1 MSLRRKIYEV
11 IEVADKDDRDS
22 LIYDRF
28 MLVCIAASIVP
39 LCFKETNALFI
50 WLDRATVTVFIVDY
64 LLRWWTADLKY
75 GKSGKWAFLRYPFS
89 FFGIVD
95 LLSILPSL
103 TMLSSGFK
111 LFRLFRLNKALKA
124 LKFLRYSHSFE
135 LILNVIKRERRAL
148 AAVCVLAGGYI
159 ALSALIMFQVE
170 PDSFDTFFDAIYWA
184 VVTLTTVGYG
194 DIYPTSEIGRI
205 VSMTSSFMGI
215 AIVALPTGIIT
226 AGYMR
231 ELSRENG
238 SKLNKEDRTMEIR
251 TATMSDLDAVA
262 AVEAECFPVAEAAT
276 KEEFAERIKYY
287 GDHFW
292 LMFEGDKL
300 IAFLDGFVT
309 DEPDLTDEMYAKASM
324 HDENGA
330 WQMLFGLNTLPEY
343 RKNGYAGELLHRA
356 VEDARKQGRKGAVL
370 TCKQRLVDYYAKF
383 GFVDEGVT
391 DKSVH
396 GGVVWHQM
404 RITF

>member
-1 MSLRRKIYEV
+1 
-11 IEVADKDDRDS
+11 
-22 LIYDRF
+22 
-28 MLVCIAASIVP
+28 
-39 LCFKETNALFI
+39 
-50 WLDRATVTVFIVDY
+50 
-64 LLRWWTADLKY
+64 
-75 GKSGKWAFLRYPFS
+75 
-89 FFGIVD
+89 
-95 LLSILPSL
+95 
-103 TMLSSGFK
+103 
-111 LFRLFRLNKALKA
+111 
-124 LKFLRYSHSFE
+124 
-135 LILNVIKRERRAL
+135 
-148 AAVCVLAGGYI
+148 
-159 ALSALIMFQVE
+159 
-170 PDSFDTFFDAIYWA
+170 
-184 VVTLTTVGYG
+184 
-194 DIYPTSEIGRI
+194 
-205 VSMTSSFMGI
+205 
-215 AIVALPTGIIT
+215 
-226 AGYMR
+226 
-231 ELSRENG
+231 
-238 SKLNKEDRTMEIR
+238 MEIR
-251 TATMSDLDAVA
+251 TATMNDLDAVA

-276 KEEFAERIKYY
+276 KEEVAERIKYY

-324 HDENGA
+324 HNENGA

-383 GFVDEGVT
+383 CFVDEGVT

>member
-39 LCFKETNALFI
+39 LCFKETNSLFV

-75 GKSGKWAFLRYPFS
+75 EKSGKWAFLRYPFS

-135 LILNVIKRERRAL
+135 LILNVIKREKRAL

-226 AGYMR
+226 VGYMR
-231 ELSRENG
+231 ELSRE
-238 SKLNKEDRTMEIR
+238 KLD
-251 TATMSDLDAVA
+251 
-262 AVEAECFPVAEAAT
+262 
-276 KEEFAERIKYY
+276 
-287 GDHFW
+287 
-292 LMFEGDKL
+292 
-300 IAFLDGFVT
+300 
-309 DEPDLTDEMYAKASM
+309 
-324 HDENGA
+324 
-330 WQMLFGLNTLPEY
+330 
-343 RKNGYAGELLHRA
+343 
-356 VEDARKQGRKGAVL
+356 
-370 TCKQRLVDYYAKF
+370 
-383 GFVDEGVT
+383 
-391 DKSVH
+391 
-396 GGVVWHQM
+396 
-404 RITF
+404 

>member
-75 GKSGKWAFLRYPFS
+75 EKSGKWAFLRYPFS

-135 LILNVIKRERRAL
+135 LILNVIKREKRAL

-159 ALSALIMFQVE
+159 ALSALI
-170 PDSFDTFFDAIYWA
+170 
-184 VVTLTTVGYG
+184 TLTTVGYG

-231 ELSRENG
+231 ELSRE
-238 SKLNKEDRTMEIR
+238 KWD
-251 TATMSDLDAVA
+251 
-262 AVEAECFPVAEAAT
+262 
-276 KEEFAERIKYY
+276 
-287 GDHFW
+287 
-292 LMFEGDKL
+292 
-300 IAFLDGFVT
+300 
-309 DEPDLTDEMYAKASM
+309 
-324 HDENGA
+324 
-330 WQMLFGLNTLPEY
+330 
-343 RKNGYAGELLHRA
+343 
-356 VEDARKQGRKGAVL
+356 
-370 TCKQRLVDYYAKF
+370 
-383 GFVDEGVT
+383 
-391 DKSVH
+391 
-396 GGVVWHQM
+396 
-404 RITF
+404 

>member
-1 MSLRRKIYEV
+1 MRAETVLRRRGSLPCAGQETLLDFFRAQLSAGKLRERGGKLFHLPHWQQKAQRHRRAVVARLDTALVIFNKQLHTLELETEAEARARIDEMKKKYYDARHNCWHCQARPSPPQGSDGMSLRRKIYEV

-75 GKSGKWAFLRYPFS
+75 EKSGKWAFLRYPFS

-148 AAVCVLAGGYI
+148 AAVCVLAVSLVLKKTAMGMYV
-159 ALSALIMFQVE
+159 Q
-170 PDSFDTFFDAIYWA
+170 A
-184 VVTLTTVGYG
+184 V
-194 DIYPTSEIGRI
+194 
-205 VSMTSSFMGI
+205 GI
-215 AIVALPTGIIT
+215 
-226 AGYMR
+226 
-231 ELSRENG
+231 
-238 SKLNKEDRTMEIR
+238 NK
-251 TATMSDLDAVA
+251 
-262 AVEAECFPVAEAAT
+262 
-276 KEEFAERIKYY
+276 
-287 GDHFW
+287 
-292 LMFEGDKL
+292 
-300 IAFLDGFVT
+300 
-309 DEPDLTDEMYAKASM
+309 KASRI
-324 HDENGA
+324 A
-330 WQMLFGLNTLPEY
+330 GLNSRRIIFMCYFLC
-343 RKNGYAGELLHRA
+343 GVCAAIAGI
-356 VEDARKQGRKGAVL
+356 VN
-370 TCKQRLVDYYAKF
+370 
-383 GFVDEGVT
+383 
-391 DKSVH
+391 SS
-396 GGVVWHQM
+396 
-404 RITF
+404 RITSADSNNIGLNMG

>member
-1 MSLRRKIYEV
+1 MDKIAVLIPCYNESKTVEKVVSDFRRV
-11 IEVADKDDRDS
+11 LPD
-22 LIYDRF
+22 
-28 MLVCIAASIVP
+28 
-39 LCFKETNALFI
+39 
-50 WLDRATVTVFIVDY
+50 ATVYVYDNNSTDGTAELAAGAGAVVRHEYQQGKGNVMRRMFREIDAEAYILVDGDDTY
-64 LLRWWTADLKY
+64 PAEAAPEMVAAVTGRQADMVVGDRLSSTYYTQNKRPFHNFGNDLVRFFTNHLFG
-75 GKSGKWAFLRYPFS
+75 GKIKDIMTGYRAFSYQFVKTYPVLSRGFEIETEMTIHALQRNMQVENVVIDYRDRPEGSESKLNTYSDGFKVLGTIARLFKNYRPFS

-231 ELSRENG
+231 ELSRE
-238 SKLNKEDRTMEIR
+238 KWE
-251 TATMSDLDAVA
+251 
-262 AVEAECFPVAEAAT
+262 
-276 KEEFAERIKYY
+276 
-287 GDHFW
+287 
-292 LMFEGDKL
+292 
-300 IAFLDGFVT
+300 
-309 DEPDLTDEMYAKASM
+309 
-324 HDENGA
+324 
-330 WQMLFGLNTLPEY
+330 
-343 RKNGYAGELLHRA
+343 
-356 VEDARKQGRKGAVL
+356 
-370 TCKQRLVDYYAKF
+370 
-383 GFVDEGVT
+383 
-391 DKSVH
+391 
-396 GGVVWHQM
+396 
-404 RITF
+404 